1 MRCPNCDSQIA
12 DNSKYCNVCGNS
24 IGSTPPKYIPPQSK
38 KKNISCSGLITAFIV
53 VGFVM
58 FLLSSIGKNEPSK
71 TSPPTTTAATA
82 SNSNNDSQKNE
93 LINSLLNIAK
103 TTFGKDVEVF
113 YLAGIDVYSVRV
125 WREDYANVANSDNKE
140 SWQKAVE
147 QAILV
152 EKTLRQTVKSVDSDA
167 SLSLSYS
174 TNQEHEDNLLL
185 ITDGEIIY
193 DIQNIKPSETTTPE
207 ETPASTT
214 TTEKEVV
221 WLNKNLGLAL
231 ISDVYAEY
239 DEFSTTIAGIVY
251 NASNRDYS
259 YVQISYSLYDSGG
272 HKIGTAFDNIAGL
285 KSKESWKFEA
295 IDIVPAPQYKFESIE
310 AY

>member
-1 MRCPNCDSQIA
+1 MICKACKSEIPNGAKICPHCRTKQGA
-12 DNSKYCNVCGNS
+12 VL
-24 IGSTPPKYIPPQSK
+24 
-38 KKNISCSGLITAFIV
+38 SCSGMLSAFIV
-53 VGFVM
+53 VSFVM

-71 TSPPTTTAATA
+71 TNAPTTTTTAAATT
-82 SNSNNDSQKNE
+82 SSNNDE
-93 LINSLLNIAK
+93 LINSLLSIAK
-103 TTFGKDVEVF
+103 TTFGKNVEVF

-152 EKTLRQTVKSVDSDA
+152 EKTLRQTVKSSDPDA

-185 ITDGEIIY
+185 ITDGEILY
-193 DIQNIKPSETTTPE
+193 DIQNVKPSETTTPE
-207 ETPASTT
+207 ETPTSAT